1 MPPIVESGRAPS
13 QDGTGKALNIAL
25 WVLQVAAATILFMAG
40 VSKLSGTE
48 QMVGLFEKIG
58 IGQWFRFV
66 TGGLEALGS
75 LALLVPP
82 LAGAGALVL
91 GVVMAGAV
99 ITHLIVIGGNPAMA
113 MGLLLVMAVIAWVR
127 RDRTARLLRAAGV
140 LPAEK

>member
-1 MPPIVESGRAPS
+1 MSPTVESGRAPS
-13 QDGTGKALNIAL
+13 QDGIGKVLNITL
-25 WVLQVAAATILFMAG
+25 WVLQVAAAAILFMAG

-99 ITHLIVIGGNPAMA
+99 ATHLFVIGGSPAMA
-113 MGLLLVMAVIAWVR
+113 LGLLLVMTVVAWGR
-127 RDRTARLLRAAGV
+127 RDRTVRLLRAAGV
-140 LPAEK
+140 LPAER

>member
-1 MPPIVESGRAPS
+1 MSSTIESGRVPS
-13 QDGTGKALNIAL
+13 QDWTGKALNIAL
-25 WVLQVAAATILFMAG
+25 WVLQVAAAAILFMAG

-91 GVVMAGAV
+91 GIVMAGA
-99 ITHLIVIGGNPAMA
+99 IIAHLFVIGGSPSMA
-113 MGLLLVMAVIAWVR
+113 LGLLSVMVVVAWGR
-127 RDRTARLLRAAGV
+127 RDRTARLLRAAGM

>member
-1 MPPIVESGRAPS
+1 MSSTIESGRAPS
-13 QDGTGKALNIAL
+13 QDRIGKVLNIIL
-25 WVLQVAAATILFMAG
+25 WVLQVAAAAILFMAG

-58 IGQWFRFV
+58 IGPWFRFV

-82 LAGAGALVL
+82 LAGASALVL

-99 ITHLIVIGGNPAMA
+99 ATHLFVIGGSPAMA
-113 MGLLLVMAVIAWVR
+113 LGLLSVMAVVAWGR
-127 RDRTARLLRAAGV
+127 RDRTVRLLRAAGV